1 MTTEEAGSGGAARAG
16 SKSGIAA
23 ATDAGPSVATSS
35 GATTAAGAGSSHEAK
50 RLFAAAEADF
60 ERYEILKDLVDECID
75 LALDYRQSGHP
86 VGSRSKVHMLLALLL
101 SGAMRWDIR
110 RPWLRFGDR
119 FVLSAGHT
127 VPLVYATLAVLN
139 EALRA
144 RIERTGDARFAFPE
158 DGRFALTWEHL
169 LGLRHRGGLPG
180 HAEMAGRSLFLKANT
195 GPSGHGMPFAAGE
208 ALALKL
214 AGADDVKVF
223 VFEGEGGL
231 TPGAAHETKNSAWGL
246 GLSNLVFLVDWND
259 FGIDE
264 RPASAVVH
272 GTPIDWFKPY
282 GWRVTGTEDGM
293 EWGPVTRAVLDA
305 ARGANPSAVPS
316 MAWFRTRKGR
326 GYGKYDAASHGTPH
340 KQHSAEFWAVRR
352 EFAARYGVTYRG
364 MDEPAT
370 GDTAALAAEANANF
384 TAALSVLR
392 RDEGLVD
399 WLSDRLLAIG
409 ATVPDEVEGFRL
421 GVKRTAGGASKASP
435 SKTSPAPANPAPA
448 NPAPANPTTDRTLF
462 DFERYPAEMWR
473 APGDKQPNRAGLA
486 AWGSYV
492 NAVAKRDYGRPL
504 FIACS
509 ADLAESTNI
518 AGFAKPF
525 GELPGFGWFD
535 RKSNPTGALLPT
547 EITEFTNAGMMAG
560 LASVN
565 LATDPFHDFDG
576 FWGATSTYGSFSYLV
591 HGPLRLFSQLAQDCD
606 LRVGKVL
613 YVAGHSGPETA
624 EDSRTHFGIYEPGI
638 MQLFPEGHVIDLHP
652 WEYNEVPVV
661 LAAAFATDVPIVA
674 IHLTRPALEIPD
686 RAALGM
692 PSHFAAARGA
702 YVMRPFR
709 DGEPRL
715 GTVFVRGSV
724 TTANLVKLL
733 PELDR
738 RGLNVKVVAAISPQL
753 FAGQDD
759 AYRAE
764 TVEAADRFD
773 AMIVTN
779 GAYKLMRDWADDPI
793 VREYSLSP
801 DWDDRWRTGG
811 TVDEVMEE
819 AHLDS
824 AHILEAIERF
834 ARERPERLGR
844 RGERMASVERR

>member
-1 MTTEEAGSGGAARAG
+1 MTLEASPLAAADVAGLLARA
-16 SKSGIAA
+16 
-23 ATDAGPSVATSS
+23 
-35 GATTAAGAGSSHEAK
+35 
-50 RLFAAAEADF
+50 
-60 ERYEILKDLVDECID
+60 EREFPHYEVLKDVVDELID
-75 LALDYRQSGHP
+75 LELDYRQSGHP
-86 VGSRSKVHMLLALLL
+86 GGSRSKVHMLLALLL
-101 SGAMRWDIR
+101 SGAMRWDLR

-127 VPLVYATLAVLN
+127 VPLVYATLAALN
-139 EALRA
+139 EGLRA
-144 RIERTGDARFAFPE
+144 RYERDGDPRFGFPE

-180 HAEMAGRSLFLKANT
+180 HAEMAGRTMFLKANT

-208 ALALKL
+208 ALALKS
-214 AGADDVKVF
+214 AGAGDVRVF

-259 FGIDE
+259 YGIDE

-272 GTPIDWFKPY
+272 GTPVDWFEPY
-282 GWRVTGTEDGM
+282 GWRVTGTDEGM

-305 ARGANPSAVPS
+305 ARGPNPANAPS

-326 GYGKYDAASHGTPH
+326 GYGKVDAASHGTPH
-340 KQHSAEFWAVRR
+340 KQHAPEFWATRR
-352 EFAARYGVTYRG
+352 EFMARYGVTYQG
-364 MDEPAT
+364 LGEAAPSDPALLR
-370 GDTAALAAEANANF
+370 AEAEANFAV
-384 TAALSVLR
+384 AVSVLR
-392 RDEGLVD
+392 RDEALVD
-399 WLSDRLLAIG
+399 WLSDRLIEIA
-409 ATVPDEVEGFRL
+409 ASVPREVAGFRL
-421 GVKRTAGGASKASP
+421 AGEAPGAGEAPDAGEAPGAGEATTAAARPARAARPTSP
-435 SKTSPAPANPAPA
+435 SADSS
-448 NPAPANPTTDRTLF
+448 LF
-462 DFERYPAEMWR
+462 DFENYPAEMWR
-473 APGDKQPNRAGLA
+473 APGDRQPNRAGLA
-486 AWGSYV
+486 TWGSYV
-492 NAVAKRDYGRPL
+492 NALAKRDYGRPL

-525 GELPGFGWFD
+525 GDLPGFGWYERD
-535 RKSNPTGALLPT
+535 SNPTGALLPQ

-565 LATDPFHDFDG
+565 FAADPFTEFDG
-576 FWGATSTYGSFSYLV
+576 FWGACSTYGSFSYLKY
-591 HGPLRLFSQLAQDCD
+591 GPLRLFSQLAQDCD

-624 EDSRTHFGIYEPGI
+624 EDSRTHFGVFAPGVT
-638 MQLFPEGHVIDLHP
+638 QLFPDGHVLDLHP

-661 LAAAFATDVPIVA
+661 LAAACATDIPIIA
-674 IHLTRPALEIPD
+674 LHLTRPPVEVPD

-692 PSHFAAARGA
+692 PGHFAAARGA

-709 DGEPRL
+709 DGQPKA
-715 GTVFVRGSV
+715 GTVFVRGSLS
-724 TTANLVKLL
+724 TANLVKVL

-753 FAGQDD
+753 FALQDEV
-759 AYRAE
+759 YRTA
-764 TVEAADRFD
+764 TVEPADRLD
-773 AMIVTN
+773 SMVITN

-793 VREYSLSP
+793 VREYSLSS

-811 TVDEVMEE
+811 SVDEVIEE

-824 AHILEAIERF
+824 GHILSAIERF
-834 ARERPERLGR
+834 AGERAGRLGR
-844 RGERMASVERR
+844 LRERLDAAERR